1 MADEIPCPPPSIDD
15 ILRQLPKLNMSSTS
29 SFKSSNENI
38 HASESSSG
46 HASPLCN
53 VQSFDDW
60 IDYLSSK
67 ATPTSEPLPTHSHS
81 PVGLSDH
88 DSISGTHNPPSPS
101 PSYLALSYNEILDRY
116 FPSVPDDDNGN
127 NDKGGKVCGSL
138 FTVWY
143 LTHAIAQHSNPSQ
156 PSESRVLKWRHV
168 SYPWHPSPS
177 LTVWTTSPLVI
188 ERSPALS
195 CPICITWP
203 PDLISV
209 SPSPLYT
216 LITIYLVLH

>member
-1 MADEIPCPPPSIDD
+1 MADKIPCPPPSIDD
-15 ILRQLPKLNMSSTS
+15 ILRQLPKLNMSSTL
-29 SFKSSNENI
+29 SFKSSNEDV

-46 HASPLCN
+46 HASPSCN

-101 PSYLALSYNEILDRY
+101 PSYLALSYDEILDRY

-127 NDKGGKVCGSL
+127 NDEGGKVCGSL
-138 FTVWY
+138 FTV
-143 LTHAIAQHSNPSQ
+143 
-156 PSESRVLKWRHV
+156 
-168 SYPWHPSPS
+168 
-177 LTVWTTSPLVI
+177 
-188 ERSPALS
+188 
-195 CPICITWP
+195 
-203 PDLISV
+203 
-209 SPSPLYT
+209 
-216 LITIYLVLH
+216 